1 MATQLQ
7 NLRFYGFSYC
17 FSFVLFFIF
26 VLVKSTAFFP
36 AAAARKV
43 TQNPKLIQFVFFL
56 STIRLFCVFPL
67 FFFCFVA
74 CCAHNIR
81 ILCNNEFSIELNWE
95 IHLMG
100 INFILK
106 TNDFFWRALLNC
118 YLRWRKKARSNRST
132 SFIWTSSAI
141 IFPSFRHSN
150 NFPL

>member
-1 MATQLQ
+1 MKARQSNKLPLCIYSTVESSSRASSPVIPSEPRLSNKQLEEKNWLHMATQLQ

-81 ILCNNEFSIELNWE
+81 ILCNNEFSIELN
-95 IHLMG
+95 
-100 INFILK
+100 
-106 TNDFFWRALLNC
+106 
-118 YLRWRKKARSNRST
+118 
-132 SFIWTSSAI
+132 
-141 IFPSFRHSN
+141 
-150 NFPL
+150 